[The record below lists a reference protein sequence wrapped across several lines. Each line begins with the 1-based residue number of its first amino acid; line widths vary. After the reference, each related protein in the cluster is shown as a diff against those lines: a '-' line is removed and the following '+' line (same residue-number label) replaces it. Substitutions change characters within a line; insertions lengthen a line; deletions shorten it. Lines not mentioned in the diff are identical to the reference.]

1 MLSLELNLSSTQRLF
16 YIYLVC
22 DGRKHFL
29 HSAKYSTYG
38 YYKYDELTV
47 RNISIF
53 VLIVVKKKQ
62 WVSYG
67 LKFTLK
73 LRYSI
78 SSIYESLGN
87 HIKTLKIT
95 IHTSVTFAIQAHT
108 YTATTL
114 VYSLKSET
122 RHNSHFL
129 FSIHSKCYADIGS
142 YFILKI
148 NLYVVKV
155 VKNFFFR
162 LWSKFFRI
170 VVNNG
175 NPFGQT
181 NFVHSLAESYYA
193 SVFSLG
199 QEQFNDQSESL
210 TTQTGIRARK

>member
-1 MLSLELNLSSTQRLF
+1 MSVCQRGNNIQF
-16 YIYLVC
+16 Y
-22 DGRKHFL
+22 
-29 HSAKYSTYG
+29 
-38 YYKYDELTV
+38 
-47 RNISIF
+47 

-73 LRYSI
+73 LRYYI